1 MNGSE
6 TVDRHSRIGRLI
18 WVAVVVVYPLLQWW
32 VMAAWPVP
40 YSFLHHT
47 VSDLGY
53 TTCGEEMRPGG
64 ILATCSPRHLVYNV
78 VGCLISAGVLTG
90 GVLQR
95 RRWGDGRM
103 GAAISW
109 LFIIIGVSGIGTA
122 VVPGDVSLT
131 WHTLLALPLFLGQLA
146 VLMLLAMALRKT
158 ERINAAVIGAV
169 LAVSVVGTFLFVA
182 ALAGHGYVG
191 VSERLSAETF
201 YVALLAMGIKGP
213 R

>member
-1 MNGSE
+1 MNRSA
-6 TVDRHSRIGRLI
+6 TVDRHGRIGRLI
-18 WVAVVVVYPLLQWW
+18 WLAVVVVYPLLQLW
-32 VMAAWPVP
+32 VVAAWPVP

-53 TTCGEEMRPGG
+53 TTCSEEMRPGG
-64 ILATCSPRHLVYNV
+64 MLATCSPRHLVYNV
-78 VGCLISAGVLTG
+78 VGCLISAGVLAG
-90 GVLQR
+90 GLLQR

-103 GAAISW
+103 GVIISW

-146 VLMLLAMALRKT
+146 ALVMLAITLRRT
-158 ERINAAVIGAV
+158 EPLQAAVAGAV
-169 LAVSVVGTFLFVA
+169 AVVSIVGTALFVV
-182 ALAGHGYVG
+182 ALTGFGYVG
-191 VSERLSAETF
+191 ITERLSAETF
-201 YVALLAMGIKGP
+201 YVALLAFGIKGP